1 MTYYEIHTKLYN
13 FILTINLGYDQSY
26 NPMLQMCQ
34 LHYNERLLRLYC
46 NMHMYKEDQF
56 TRIWSIIRSKGF
68 SGRDLLT
75 TFAHPRTL
83 AAGPLQ
89 VEKPELTL

>member
-1 MTYYEIHTKLYN
+1 
-13 FILTINLGYDQSY
+13 
-26 NPMLQMCQ
+26 MCQ

-56 TRIWSIIRSKGF
+56 TRVWSIIRSKGF

-75 TFAHPRTL
+75 AVAHPRTL

-89 VEKPELTL
+89 VEKPELTLRYKSLTLRDFGSTEKVG